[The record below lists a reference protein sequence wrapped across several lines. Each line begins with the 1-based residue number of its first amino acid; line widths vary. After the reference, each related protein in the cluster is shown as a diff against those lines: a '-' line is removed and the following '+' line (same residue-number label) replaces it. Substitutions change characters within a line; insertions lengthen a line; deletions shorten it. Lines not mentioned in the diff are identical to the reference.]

1 MIGALDI
8 QPGEERMV
16 GLLLLFSFCNGL
28 ARTWTR
34 SVAYGLFL
42 AVFSAQMLPYVYIG
56 VSLVAS
62 LSSFAYLR
70 ISQRAPLSRLL
81 VGTLGAIILVFG
93 VLRVGI
99 GAGAGAWLIF
109 TLPVF
114 YEVLLVMTNLAL
126 WNTAGRLC
134 NVQQGKRL
142 FGLIGTGEPTA
153 AVVGGFLTA
162 PIVALIGTSNLLL
175 LAAGIVALALL
186 IAGSL
191 IRTNARQLAHAIEQR
206 ASNARTGPVAIL
218 NNRYVLLIFSLYIL
232 AIISYFFIDNI
243 MPKRS
248 FSIPMPISWPDSS
261 AFFTRSLESS
271 GR

>member
-1 MIGALDI
+1 MKAAAGFPQTISDALDI

-28 ARTWTR
+28 VRTFTR
-34 SVAYGLFL
+34 SAAYGLFL

-62 LSSFAYLR
+62 LTSFAYLR
-70 ISQRAPLSRLL
+70 ISQRSPLSRLL

-93 VLRVGI
+93 LLRLGI
-99 GAGAGAWLIF
+99 GVGAGAWLIF
-109 TLPVF
+109 TLPIF

-126 WNTAGRLC
+126 WNTAGRLF

-175 LAAGIVALALL
+175 LAAGTVALALL
-186 IAGSL
+186 IAG
-191 IRTNARQLAHAIEQR
+191 I
-206 ASNARTGPVAIL
+206 
-218 NNRYVLLIFSLYIL
+218 
-232 AIISYFFIDNI
+232 
-243 MPKRS
+243 
-248 FSIPMPISWPDSS
+248 
-261 AFFTRSLESS
+261 
-271 GR
+271 